1 MADPRQKN
9 RGDPVICCCNNVRK
23 SEIVAAIA
31 GGARSMATI
40 FDATFAGCG
49 PCGGTCQPEIAA
61 ILKQQLAAPSAA
73 SRGK

>member
-9 RGDPVICCCNNVRK
+9 RGDPVICCCNNVRR

-40 FDATFAGCG
+40 FDVTFAGCG
-49 PCGGTCQPEIAA
+49 PCGGTCQPEIAH
-61 ILKQQLAAPSAA
+61 ILRCELAAPRAQG
-73 SRGK
+73 RDK